1 MSPELGVVIL
11 LLAQTPAAPL
21 SKTARDPVTVRG
33 CLEGRGLRILE
44 ADASELSGVRK
55 VRVKGPRAM
64 MRMLDDGRGAYLEVT
79 GDLDAARPDRGEM
92 RRRYKAGSKTT
103 VSVGAASEQI
113 KGPAIAAEPTLVV
126 EAFTRLAE
134 TCPAR

>member
-21 SKTARDPVTVRG
+21 SKPARDPVVVRG
-33 CLEGRGLRILE
+33 CLEGRTLRILE

-64 MRMLDDGRGAYLEVT
+64 MRMLDDSRGAYLEVT
-79 GDLDAARPDRGEM
+79 GDLDPDRPDRGEV
-92 RRRYKAGSKTT
+92 RRRYRVGSKTT
-103 VSVGAASEQI
+103 VSAGAAAEQAT
-113 KGPAIAAEPTLVV
+113 GPAIAPEPTLVV
-126 EAFTRLAE
+126 EAFTRLAD
-134 TCPAR
+134 TCPSR